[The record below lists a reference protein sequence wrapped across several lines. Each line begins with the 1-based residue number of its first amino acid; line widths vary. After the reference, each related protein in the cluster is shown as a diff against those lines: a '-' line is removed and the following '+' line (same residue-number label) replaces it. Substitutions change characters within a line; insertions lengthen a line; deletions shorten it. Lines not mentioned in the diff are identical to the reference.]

1 MVFVIVVMGCTEKS
15 YITWIAGH
23 REGAEKAAGATH
35 SNAERVWTASRTKK
49 APHTICQRFT
59 LHYVTEEPV
68 MAAKR
73 ACAEKAAGATYL
85 HMAI

>member
-1 MVFVIVVMGCTEKS
+1 MVMGCTQKS

-35 SNAERVWTASRTKK
+35 SNAERVWTESRTKK
-49 APHTICQRFT
+49 GTPHHLSTLSRT